1 MRHWIW
7 TIFNEIPL
15 WIDKSDFMQ
24 EESPG
29 FQLTGG
35 SRCRSI
41 TKRERGGIEKR
52 KKLKGS
58 GGEKPL
64 INTLIKHLLNLQFF
78 WLYVV
83 CTFACLSV
91 CPQKL
96 PFSQIPI

>member
-41 TKRERGGIEKR
+41 TKRERDGMEEKEKR
-52 KKLKGS
+52 KGS
-58 GGEKPL
+58 RAGGVEMPL
-64 INTLIKHLLNLQFF
+64 INT
-78 WLYVV
+78 V
-83 CTFACLSV
+83 
-91 CPQKL
+91 
-96 PFSQIPI
+96 

>member
-35 SRCRSI
+35 HAADLLP
-41 TKRERGGIEKR
+41 KERGMGQRKREKR
-52 KKLKGS
+52 KGVRKDF
-58 GGEKPL
+58 
-64 INTLIKHLLNLQFF
+64 N
-78 WLYVV
+78 
-83 CTFACLSV
+83 
-91 CPQKL
+91 
-96 PFSQIPI
+96 

>member
-41 TKRERGGIEKR
+41 TKREGDASFTHKKRREKEAGR
-52 KKLKGS
+52 
-58 GGEKPL
+58 ETPL
-64 INTLIKHLLNLQFF
+64 INT
-78 WLYVV
+78 V
-83 CTFACLSV
+83 
-91 CPQKL
+91 
-96 PFSQIPI
+96 